1 MIQGRGPQA
10 RKKVTREYWFR
21 IGTVWALLVTV
32 AFLIS
37 TVFLLPSYVLL
48 KAHLS
53 AAELEAQTLTD
64 VERDVVNTEVLIKEA
79 NFFAGELA
87 GGAEGEDFTIIV
99 EALDTALSSDIELR
113 TFTLVRTEDGV
124 EEMKLSG
131 VAASRDALTLF
142 ESTLEADPLFEEAS
156 VPISDLVRGSNL
168 PFTMTIMLT
177 PPDYE

>member
-1 MIQGRGPQA
+1 MINLLPPHA

-79 NFFAGELA
+79 NFFAVVQRE
-87 GGAEGEDFTIIV
+87 
-99 EALDTALSSDIELR
+99 R
-113 TFTLVRTEDGV
+113 TSL
-124 EEMKLSG
+124 
-131 VAASRDALTLF
+131 
-142 ESTLEADPLFEEAS
+142 
-156 VPISDLVRGSNL
+156 
-168 PFTMTIMLT
+168 
-177 PPDYE
+177 